1 MTDPTLAAI
10 DAAKEDYTRGTSK
23 GRHGLHSGSYKYATV
38 DTILAALDLARA
50 AVEMQAVGDDGLDI
64 VDRLRGNVR
73 IPITDGLGPVT
84 EGGNPDF
91 FERSFPTSKLANE
104 AADEIERLRP
114 LTAAVD
120 NFRESVK

>member
-50 AVEMQAVGDDGLDI
+50 VVEMQAWKGFAIELVNAQSEDDGLWFQAKTAPENYLQQE
-64 VDRLRGNVR
+64 LR
-73 IPITDGLGPVT
+73 
-84 EGGNPDF
+84 
-91 FERSFPTSKLANE
+91 KLHSAVE
-104 AADEIERLRP
+104 SDWHP

-120 NFRESVK
+120 KFRESVK